1 MRTAGHRP
9 GDDRKP
15 ALAAALALHLGL
27 LAILLW
33 RPVTPPAIG
42 GAVPITI
49 IAHAPTTDSR
59 PAVQAPVTQTA
70 QTQTPAPEAKAPEP
84 PPPPPPPRPRI
95 PEPKAE
101 APAPQ
106 PRPSPTRTARAPQP
120 TPKETA
126 KASPPHPAPKQ
137 TSKAASQNDSFSLDS
152 LQADVAKSLS
162 RAKPH
167 PSFAARGPTRPETA
181 TVARVA
187 AGSGV
192 SQSDVAGLA
201 QLLTRLWNVNC
212 NAEEAVVIPVK
223 FSVGD
228 DGGIIGRVDVRNLD
242 QSADGSVSSAAR
254 RAIDAVHKAAPY
266 GPAFRNNS
274 FTVNFDARKACA
286 NG

>member
-9 GDDRKP
+9 GDDLKP

-27 LAILLW
+27 LAVVLW
-33 RPVTPPAIG
+33 RPAQPPAFG

-49 IAHAPTTDSR
+49 VAHDPTTNSR
-59 PAVQAPVTQTA
+59 RAVQAPVAQTA
-70 QTQTPAPEAKAPEP
+70 RTETPTPAAKAPEP
-84 PPPPPPPRPRI
+84 PPPPPPEPRRPERKAVAAPTPPPRPTPAKPTPTPKPTPREPAKPAK
-95 PEPKAE
+95 PEPTPKRPAR
-101 APAPQ
+101 PAPQ
-106 PRPSPTRTARAPQP
+106 TDT
-120 TPKETA
+120 
-126 KASPPHPAPKQ
+126 
-137 TSKAASQNDSFSLDS
+137 FSLDS
-152 LQADVAKSLS
+152 LQADVSKSLAK
-162 RAKPH
+162 AKPH
-167 PSFAARGPTRPETA
+167 PSFAARGPARVETA
-181 TVARVA
+181 PVARVE

-192 SQSDVAGLA
+192 SQSDVAGLS

-212 NAEEAVVIPVK
+212 NAEETVVIPVR

-228 DGGIIGRVDVRNLD
+228 DGRITGRVDVKNLD
-242 QSADGSVSSAAR
+242 QSSDGSVSSAAR